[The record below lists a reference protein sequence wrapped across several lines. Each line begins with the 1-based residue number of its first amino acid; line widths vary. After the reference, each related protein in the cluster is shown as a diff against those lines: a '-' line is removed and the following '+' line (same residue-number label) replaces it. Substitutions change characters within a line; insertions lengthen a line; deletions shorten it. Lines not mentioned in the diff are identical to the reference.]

1 MNMVI
6 DDVKMALRI
15 TSNAFNGEITNIIDA
30 AKAELKLTGVLLSK
44 IDNIETDSLLKR
56 AVILY
61 SKSHFGLDNPDSEK
75 YQKAYDSLKTHLV
88 LSQEY
93 TSEEV

>member
-1 MNMVI
+1 MML

-15 TSNAFNGEITNIIDA
+15 TTFAFDSEIIGIIDA
-30 AKAELKLTGVLLSK
+30 AKSDLKLSGVIDTK
-44 IDNIETDSLLKR
+44 IDSIEDDSLLKR

-93 TSEEV
+93 TVEEVV